1 MNEWIKRFFEWYQK
15 HEKFNLGLAA
25 VLFSLQIIH
34 LIWLTSDVVWMRL
47 FGYGLL
53 NLTGV
58 FEWFVILVDFTEIPA
73 LISTSLVYINFLR
86 KKFTWKNVWFLFFL
100 NVQLIHIFWI
110 TDEFVVQQFTNPIG
124 MPVWVAWIAIFI
136 DYLELPVIIETLKLF
151 IQSLKKGQVQE
162 AFENLKEKE

>member
-1 MNEWIKRFFEWYQK
+1 MHEWIKRFFEWYQK
-15 HEKFNLGLAA
+15 HEKFNLGFAA

-53 NLTGV
+53 NLTGA

-86 KKFTWKNVWFLFFL
+86 KKFSWKNVWFLFFL
-100 NVQLIHIFWI
+100 NIQLIHIFWI

-124 MPVWVAWIAIFI
+124 IPVWVAWIAIFI

-162 AFENLKEKE
+162 AFVNIKEKE